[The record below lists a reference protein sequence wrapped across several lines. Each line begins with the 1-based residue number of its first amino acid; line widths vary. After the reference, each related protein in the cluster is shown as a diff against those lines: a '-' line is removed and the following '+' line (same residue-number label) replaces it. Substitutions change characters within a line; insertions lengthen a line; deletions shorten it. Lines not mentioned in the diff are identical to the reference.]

1 MNTAPASLTA
11 SDSLVRLTHIV
22 YALHA
27 LGLALGAFG
36 AASVLGSFLFGW
48 PSIIAV
54 IINYVKRGDV
64 RGTWLESHFTWQIR
78 TFWFALAWAVLV
90 APGVDSADRHPGGH
104 RHLGGGHVPAGRLGH
119 LPNCTGLDAFECA
132 SSDAGR
138 LECGQRR
145 GFQSSWR
152 GRFRLSEALAP
163 TRLVQP

>member
-1 MNTAPASLTA
+1 MNASLQTVEA
-11 SDSLVRLTHIV
+11 PDSLVRLTHLV

-27 LGLALGAFG
+27 LGLAIGAFG

-90 APGVDSADRHPGGH
+90 ALVSLPLTLILVGIGTWVIGLFLLGVWAIYRIARGWLRLNGH
-104 RHLGGGHVPAGRLGH
+104 QAMPVA
-119 LPNCTGLDAFECA
+119 
-132 SSDAGR
+132 
-138 LECGQRR
+138 
-145 GFQSSWR
+145 
-152 GRFRLSEALAP
+152 
-163 TRLVQP
+163 